1 MITYKDIRL
10 AVNRKLKTTGID
22 INSEDVSE
30 GFNRPSFFVE
40 FLNIA
45 RSSDENQVHKSL
57 SVQIYYFPTDRYK
70 YAIEVLE
77 MQETLENIF
86 DLKLAI
92 KDRLINVEDINTGTV
107 DGVLNCSFDL
117 AFYDGREVKVG
128 GGSIVDEMTKPDGYY
143 ESYPIEPMEILDIEK
158 E

>member
-1 MITYKDIRL
+1 M
-10 AVNRKLKTTGID
+10 
-22 INSEDVSE
+22 
-30 GFNRPSFFVE
+30 E

-92 KDRLINVEDINTGTV
+92 KDRLINVEDIDTGIV

-117 AFYDGREVKVG
+117 AFYDGREFTWN
-128 GGSIVDEMTKPDGYY
+128 VDGTEIPFD
-143 ESYPIEPMEILDIEK
+143 PMEKLDIEYEK

>member
-1 MITYKDIRL
+1 MITYKDLRI
-10 AVNRKLKTTGID
+10 AVNRKLKTTGIEV
-22 INSEDVSE
+22 NSEDVSE

-77 MQETLENIF
+77 MQETLENMF

-117 AFYDGREVKVG
+117 AFYDGRERNKYEQYPSELMHELDFEKV
-128 GGSIVDEMTKPDGYY
+128 E
-143 ESYPIEPMEILDIEK
+143 E
-158 E
+158 